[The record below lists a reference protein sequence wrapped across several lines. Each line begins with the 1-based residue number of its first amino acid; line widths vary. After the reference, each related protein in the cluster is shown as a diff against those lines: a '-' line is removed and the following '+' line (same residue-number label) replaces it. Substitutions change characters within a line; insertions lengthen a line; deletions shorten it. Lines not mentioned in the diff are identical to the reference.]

1 MDERKR
7 FATVNGKHNDSWIEE
22 RVVYLILRTLG
33 WGVIAFM
40 AAGTVSLLMGYT
52 FEQAAEAIWLAAG
65 YSAVT
70 VGFWGGVFKEMH
82 NS

>member
-7 FATVNGKHNDSWIEE
+7 FATISGKHNYSLIEE
-22 RVVYLILRTLG
+22 RVVYLLLRTLA

-40 AAGTVSLLMGYT
+40 AAATVSLLLGYT
-52 FEQAAEAIWLAAG
+52 FEQAADAIWLAAG

-70 VGFWGGVFKEMH
+70 VGFWGGIFKEMRD
-82 NS
+82 